1 MKKNLY
7 ITAIAIFLFS
17 GIATAQHATHFT
29 LSYNVSFPSG
39 DLSKFVEKT
48 SWRGGALEW
57 KGFIN
62 EKMSAGIDGAWHTF
76 YQKNDYDSYNVDIED
91 INITLT
97 GRQYRYSNNI
107 PIYGRFDY
115 HGSNEGDNIR
125 WFAGVGLGTM
135 WSEQITNMGLY
146 QFTSDTWHFAMS
158 PRIGVNYYLND
169 WRALSLS
176 LSYDYGFETS
186 KRDAV
191 NYLRLGIGISFIN

>member
-62 EKMSAGIDGAWHTF
+62 EKMR
-76 YQKNDYDSYNVDIED
+76 V
-91 INITLT
+91 LVLMV
-97 GRQYRYSNNI
+97 
-107 PIYGRFDY
+107 
-115 HGSNEGDNIR
+115 HGTHSTKKMTTIHI
-125 WFAGVGLGTM
+125 M
-135 WSEQITNMGLY
+135 
-146 QFTSDTWHFAMS
+146 
-158 PRIGVNYYLND
+158 
-169 WRALSLS
+169 
-176 LSYDYGFETS
+176 
-186 KRDAV
+186 
-191 NYLRLGIGISFIN
+191 